1 MPRSTAFRSALLLAA
16 LLPLAACDDSASP
29 DTGAAMTAP
38 TRDALALLPP
48 GASTVSMLD
57 VQEAESAGALGDAL
71 GQFERVGGEA
81 AARMGE
87 LEQRTGFVPARD
99 LERVYFALTDDGDP
113 VFVVQAT
120 MDRERLLAFL
130 DEQPEM
136 TRSAYRDLPVFTAD
150 DDADRFAVALLSN
163 DLALAGREA
172 DVQAAADRALDG
184 GPSAASD
191 AELSALLAR
200 ARYGEAWLVSRGEMP
215 DAPDFNV
222 ASGVLSMDFDKS
234 GVQVAAVAEPAAG
247 ASADDLA
254 DAIEGAVAMA
264 RVQTLDDPDMRA
276 LLDGVDVRT
285 RNGMV
290 EVHGALSSAYIQKM
304 HAR

>member
-1 MPRSTAFRSALLLAA
+1 MRRPTAFRSALLLAA

-38 TRDALALLPP
+38 TRSALALLPP
-48 GASTVSMLD
+48 GASTISMLD

-71 GQFERVGGEA
+71 GQLERAGGEA
-81 AARMGE
+81 AARLSE

-99 LERVYFALTDDGDP
+99 LERVYFALTDGHP
-113 VFVVQAT
+113 VFVVQAA

-136 TRSAYRDLPVFTAD
+136 TRSAYRDLPVFTTD
-150 DDADRFAVALLSN
+150 DDAERFAVALLSN

-215 DAPDFNV
+215 GAPDFNV
-222 ASGVLSMDFDKS
+222 ASGVLSMDFGQS

-264 RVQTLDDPDMRA
+264 RVQTLNDPDMRA

-285 RNGMV
+285 RGGLV
-290 EVHGALSSAYIQKM
+290 EMHGAVSSAYLQKM
-304 HAR
+304 NAR